1 MSIAAALILVF
12 SSPDSTKIE
21 LSTSIED
28 QYFMCPVLTPRL
40 RERLIRNCEC
50 EVVSTEDYKIWLY
63 PNEERPFAEKR
74 IRELIDLVG
83 FDTTHVTIQHVKD

>member
-1 MSIAAALILVF
+1 MTIAAALILVF

-40 RERLIRNCEC
+40 TNRLKRECHC
-50 EVVSTEDYKIWLY
+50 EVISTEDYEILLY
-63 PNEERPFAEKR
+63 PNEETPLTEKH
-74 IRELIDLVG
+74 IRKLIDLVG
-83 FDTTHVTIQHVKD
+83 FDTTHVTIQYVKD